1 ETNVMNIIRAN
12 VHQGH
17 RSFKGNG
24 RQCVANALVSILEGY
39 KYPPRLWKTDD
50 LNDILHKGDALYLS
64 LVAENSVTYLNI
76 DDIPPNVATVSGCLH
91 GTLCGGTSEPFY
103 SLHDAVN
110 LLMGKHI
117 MTGCLLTVGN
127 TEPCYSTSILKN
139 DDSYFLF
146 DSHSRGDNGMLCVD
160 GSACLT
166 QHPDTST
173 LCTFIQHLAG
183 SLHLEPSV
191 PFELAAMTLPSNQQI
206 SDPNFDSSDSNSTF
220 SYFDPVSDGEY
231 TCKLFMANE
240 VITKAHND
248 ILKLSESDSGDNDCG
263 ITDAGDVGRSR
274 KRKRDVTKWK
284 RNIAKQRRNEVV
296 MTVKTCFTTSGSSQ
310 MLTSKG
316 ISSKCTQSKG
326 QKSSDEVSKIRV
338 CKTFFLGT
346 LGISDK
352 MVGTVHKKM
361 NSLGI
366 CLDDK
371 RGSHHN
377 RPNKISEQTLEQ
389 NKNRY
394 YVAMLWYCLGKYN
407 LHSITHKYLEKGHT
421 QNEGDAIHS
430 SIENAS
436 RHVPVYTTSQWA
448 TLVRSARNKNP
459 YIVTEMTLR
468 DFYDFKGLAGN
479 VKNFEV
485 TTDSQKVIW
494 NSIKILQLN
503 SAKQH
508 QFQYQTDYEGDTFT
522 VDLFYRS
529 RHSIPKPGN
538 IPLQQLRSQSVPIPK
553 LKYMDLVGLCQ
564 SNIIPR
570 AHHAFYLILP
580 HADK

>member
-1 ETNVMNIIRAN
+1 MVTVLLQMYLAYEF
-12 VHQGH
+12 
-17 RSFKGNG
+17 S
-24 RQCVANALVSILEGY
+24 C
-39 KYPPRLWKTDD
+39 DD
-50 LNDILHKGDALYLS
+50 RENMFHNFWQLS
-64 LVAENSVTYLNI
+64 
-76 DDIPPNVATVSGCLH
+76 D
-91 GTLCGGTSEPFY
+91 
-103 SLHDAVN
+103 VN
-110 LLMGKHI
+110 KQRH
-117 MTGCLLTVGN
+117 
-127 TEPCYSTSILKN
+127 
-139 DDSYFLF
+139 
-146 DSHSRGDNGMLCVD
+146 
-160 GSACLT
+160 
-166 QHPDTST
+166 
-173 LCTFIQHLAG
+173 FIQMYAVQRPKGKKLA
-183 SLHLEPSV
+183 
-191 PFELAAMTLPSNQQI
+191 TL
-206 SDPNFDSSDSNSTF
+206 DNS
-220 SYFDPVSDGEY
+220 
-231 TCKLFMANE
+231 
-240 VITKAHND
+240 
-248 ILKLSESDSGDNDCG
+248 
-263 ITDAGDVGRSR
+263 
-274 KRKRDVTKWK
+274 
-284 RNIAKQRRNEVV
+284 RRNNSIYWY
-296 MTVKTCFTTSGSSQ
+296 MPQ
-310 MLTSKG
+310 Y
-316 ISSKCTQSKG
+316 
-326 QKSSDEVSKIRV
+326 SDEVSKIRV

-352 MVGTVHKKM
+352 TVGTVHKKM

-389 NKNRY
+389 
-394 YVAMLWYCLGKYN
+394 
-407 LHSITHKYLEKGHT
+407 GHT

-468 DFYDFKGLAGN
+468 DFYDFKGLA
-479 VKNFEV
+479 
-485 TTDSQKVIW
+485 DSRKVIW

-522 VDLFYRS
+522 VELFYRS

-538 IPLQQLRSQSVPIPK
+538 IPLQKLRSQSVPIPK